1 MVEIQ
6 TTITY
11 TSKYLMI
18 VKAYPPLVCMFRTE
32 VNIMKQL
39 IYYPYVL
46 SGWVGGWV
54 IITLSFF
61 LDWVLI
67 AV

>member
-1 MVEIQ
+1 
-6 TTITY
+6 
-11 TSKYLMI
+11 MI